1 MSGQNLDRQICALT
15 EARLLERMEIGEAAE
30 LLDKWGSQSS
40 QDSSRQAAE
49 LLRPVVGST
58 GDQRI
63 PGCDSP
69 RSSVPMSGMMLN
81 VWPRRRPSPEL
92 MTVRRK

>member
-30 LLDKWGSQSS
+30 LLK
-40 QDSSRQAAE
+40 
-49 LLRPVVGST
+49 PVVGST

-63 PGCDSP
+63 AGCDSP